1 MCLCAVGERVSAGE
15 REGETLRDGP
25 RSGRARSRPL
35 KMWEWGGSQKAARAV
50 GRWRNSWSGGW
61 VGSAYALRCTVAWTV
76 GTLILGN
83 GGGRGDRESIHL
95 CSRGVSEGSRDVR
108 W

>member
-50 GRWRNSWSGGW
+50 GRWRNS
-61 VGSAYALRCTVAWTV
+61 
-76 GTLILGN
+76 
-83 GGGRGDRESIHL
+83 
-95 CSRGVSEGSRDVR
+95 
-108 W
+108 